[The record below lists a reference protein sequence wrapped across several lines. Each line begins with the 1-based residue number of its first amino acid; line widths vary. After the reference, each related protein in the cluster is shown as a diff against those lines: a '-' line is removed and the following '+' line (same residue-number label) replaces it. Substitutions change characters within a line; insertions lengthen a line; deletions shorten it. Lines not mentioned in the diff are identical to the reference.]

1 MARFYGNIGYGT
13 PGQIVNGVWSDNITE
28 LPYMGDILSET
39 RNLTPA
45 DQVND
50 NIQLSQRISVVADA
64 FALQN
69 FHQIKYVE
77 WAGVLWTVVSAA
89 VEHPRLILSL
99 GGVWNGND
107 IPTP

>member
-1 MARFYGNIGYGT
+1 MGYGN
-13 PGQIVNGVWSDNITE
+13 PSQVVDGVWSDSITE
-28 LPYMGDILSET
+28 RPYSGEILSET
-39 RNLTPA
+39 RNLTPT

-50 NIQLSQRISVVADA
+50 NVQLTQRISIVADA
-64 FALQN
+64 FALQS

-77 WAGVLWTVVSAA
+77 WAGAKWTVTAVT

-107 IPTP
+107 G